1 MKYKLYRS
9 FGNLDKDVRRHEL
22 VAVEYGMNLEAV
34 TNALIRAVADDLA
47 GTPEYANYETAAFA
61 PEPVKGFRRVRRY
74 DYEMTG
80 IVYPTYA
87 DKNILIDYG
96 IINLPH
102 HVSKTRPQ
110 MSMLERAAQFS
121 PFAAL
126 NGYDD
131 AVKETGRLT
140 DERIELE
147 MKNETCW
154 IGSSSISKRLLL
166 IGRRLPLPFRP
177 RREEVRRFLYRHHWQ
192 PKTS

>member
-47 GTPEYANYETAAFA
+47 GTAAFA

-96 IINLPH
+96 IVEEN
-102 HVSKTRPQ
+102 
-110 MSMLERAAQFS
+110 
-121 PFAAL
+121 
-126 NGYDD
+126 
-131 AVKETGRLT
+131 
-140 DERIELE
+140 ELE
-147 MKNETCW
+147 N
-154 IGSSSISKRLLL
+154 
-166 IGRRLPLPFRP
+166 
-177 RREEVRRFLYRHHWQ
+177 
-192 PKTS
+192 